1 MEHYR
6 FRMGQRV
13 MLQANRQS
21 GRVIGRAEWLSGRK
35 AYLLDL
41 DVRVA
46 GKDERWHNETEL
58 TEED

>member
-13 MLQANRQS
+13 MLQAGRQS

-41 DVRVA
+41 DIRLA

-58 TEED
+58 TEEE

>member
-13 MLQANRQS
+13 MLQASRKS

-41 DVRVA
+41 DIRLA

-58 TEED
+58 TEEE